1 MRISIYCKYC
11 INNIALRLAYIFS
24 ITPENFKM
32 CLFIFTCDEM
42 LKMELKCSPRLA
54 TEFFLDLFPLRGAG
68 LQILMLLSVFLAN
81 FRVLGLGCG
90 LLKVAKMK
98 TFQYISRPI
107 FFAISFS
114 GKSWGL
120 FCGRTRFNFCDR
132 FSILYFFKQT
142 ETFSEHR
149 SKGF

>member
-1 MRISIYCKYC
+1 MTQK
-11 INNIALRLAYIFS
+11 NLEIF
-24 ITPENFKM
+24 P
-32 CLFIFTCDEM
+32 FTCDEM

-98 TFQYISRPI
+98 TFQYIFRPI
-107 FFAISFS
+107 FFAISFA
-114 GKSWGL
+114 GKS
-120 FCGRTRFNFCDR
+120 
-132 FSILYFFKQT
+132 
-142 ETFSEHR
+142 
-149 SKGF
+149 

>member
-1 MRISIYCKYC
+1 
-11 INNIALRLAYIFS
+11 
-24 ITPENFKM
+24 
-32 CLFIFTCDEM
+32 M

-120 FCGRTRFNFCDR
+120 FCGRTRFNFCDS
-132 FSILYFFKQT
+132 FSILYFFKKT

-149 SKGF
+149 SKGFQSFTFDCYKFYEERYTKNPV